1 MSTRTVKIG
10 TRGSALALY
19 QANLVADLLRTRC
32 QLACELVILKTAGD
46 VDQSRPVAELGQVG
60 VFVKELERALLAG
73 EVDLAVHSLKDLP
86 TDLPPGL
93 VLAAQPERVDAHDL
107 LLIHPDAWEE
117 AAEGVPLRRGARV
130 GTSSLRRRVQ
140 LLEVRPDLVI
150 SPVRGNVPTRL
161 DKARTGELEA
171 VVLAAA
177 GVTRLGLDLST
188 LRPWPLPRD
197 RFVPAPG
204 QAALGLEARADD
216 APLLAALA
224 ALHDPE
230 VARATAAER
239 ELLHGLGAGC
249 SVPLGAHALP
259 GVDGRLLLRAVL
271 GPAGLVPRPRL
282 RRALVR
288 AGDPAAAAALALRVL
303 DPPPEPPAGESPGA
317 DALRGR
323 RVLLLRDPARGDEL
337 TQELEARGA
346 EARCRAATRFRPLA
360 EPGHVSQVVRDLPA
374 GSWVLLASPQ
384 AAQAFADA
392 LDEPA
397 RAALFQLRLGA
408 VGPGTARELAEA
420 DLPLDLLATQSDGE
434 GLAAELIAHLNGAL
448 PPAVLLPAAR
458 LARPELEETLTDFG
472 VRVERLALYATEP
485 EAPLAAAEL
494 EGVQAVVCCAPS
506 AARAALE
513 GATLPAGC
521 AVVAIGPTTAAEL
534 SFLGHPAR
542 EVAATP
548 TTAGL
553 LAALVRV
560 FADQAPGMPYGMG
573 PQ

>member
-1 MSTRTVKIG
+1 MRIG

-32 QLACELVILKTAGD
+32 GLACELVILKTAGD

-93 VLAAQPERVDAHDL
+93 VLAAQPERVDVHDL
-107 LLIHPDAWEE
+107 LLIHPGAFDE
-117 AAEGVPLRRGARV
+117 AAEHVPLRAGARV

-140 LLEVRPDLVI
+140 LLEVRPDLAIV
-150 SPVRGNVPTRL
+150 PVRGNVPTRV

-177 GVTRLGLDLST
+177 GVTRLGLDLTT
-188 LRPWPLPRD
+188 LRPWPLPPD

-216 APLLAALA
+216 ERLLRALAA

-239 ELLHGLGAGC
+239 QLLHGLGAGC

-259 GVDGRLLLRAVL
+259 GADGRLLLRAVL
-271 GPAGLVPRPRL
+271 GPPGTPPRPRL

-288 AGDPAAAAALALRVL
+288 ALDPAAAAELALRVL
-303 DPPPEPPAGESPGA
+303 DPPPGPLAGQ
-317 DALRGR
+317 ALDGK

-337 TQELEARGA
+337 AEALEALGA
-346 EARCRAATRFRPLA
+346 EARCRPATETRPLA
-360 EPGHVSQVVRDLPA
+360 DPGHVSQAVRDLPA

-384 AAQAFADA
+384 AAQAFAAA

-397 RAALFQLRLGA
+397 RAALFHLRLGA
-408 VGPGTARELAEA
+408 VGPATARELAEA
-420 DLPLDLLATQSDGE
+420 DLPLDLLARQADGA
-434 GLAAELIAHLNGAL
+434 GLAEELLAQGAP

-458 LARPELEETLTDFG
+458 LGRAELGEALAAAG

-485 EAPLAAAEL
+485 RPPLTPGEL
-494 EGVQAVVCCAPS
+494 ERVDALVVFAPS

-513 GATLPAGC
+513 GVKLPPAC

-534 SFLGHPAR
+534 AFLGHPAR
-542 EVAATP
+542 EVADTP
-548 TTAGL
+548 TPAGVM
-553 LAALVRV
+553 AALARV
-560 FADQAPGMPYGMG
+560 LAHGA
-573 PQ
+573 